1 MCRWNIN
8 INIFC
13 LKDNFIIN
21 YLFYLKKLF
30 IYLKSCYNYNDNNMG
45 YYRVKLM
52 YDKKADNKI
61 IDKKE
66 KSKELD
72 NKIEEKR
79 KIINQ
84 INDVEEGISAL
95 NNSINKCIELLSY
108 SMDGNDVKKVLS
120 ISSDVNISN
129 TKKIMSAI
137 DERRNNLDK
146 EIKKI
151 DKEKESVKSQKEE

>member
-1 MCRWNIN
+1 
-8 INIFC
+8 
-13 LKDNFIIN
+13 
-21 YLFYLKKLF
+21 
-30 IYLKSCYNYNDNNMG
+30 
-45 YYRVKLM
+45 M

-66 KSKELD
+66 KIKELD